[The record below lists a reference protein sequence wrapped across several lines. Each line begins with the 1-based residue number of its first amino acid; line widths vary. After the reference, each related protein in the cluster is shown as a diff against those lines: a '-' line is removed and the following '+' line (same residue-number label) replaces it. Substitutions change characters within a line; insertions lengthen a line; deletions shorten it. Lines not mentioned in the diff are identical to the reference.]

1 MRLKQYAAELRN
13 DLKYGWWRWQA
24 RGAAPEL
31 SEADRAIVEG
41 LSREGCYVTSLQALG
56 VSGSDEILEAG
67 DALTAALAKLPVPE
81 DEYVL
86 SAAQAEIER
95 YPELIGWGLDE
106 RLLGIV
112 SAYIGI
118 DVAYRG
124 LTVRRDIF
132 GGPVDETRMWH
143 RDNEDHRIVKI
154 IVYLND
160 VGEDG
165 GPFEFLPVDRTP
177 PIWRVPIVNSSRVTE
192 EEMARLAPHDSWRPC
207 TGPRG
212 TAVFVD
218 TCRVYHRGRVAA
230 REDRRTLFFCYNS
243 QRPLNPQWCAP
254 MFDRETFTAARPALT
269 ADQRDALRVGY

>member
-1 MRLKQYAAELRN
+1 MRLKQYAAEVRN
-13 DLKYGWWRWQA
+13 DVKYGLWRWQA

-31 SEADRAIVEG
+31 SPAGRAIVDG
-41 LSREGCYVTSLQALG
+41 LNREGCYVTSLQALG
-56 VSGSDEILEAG
+56 VAGADEILRAG
-67 DALTAALAKLPVPE
+67 DAVTAELAKLPVPE

-86 SAAQAEIER
+86 SAARTDIER
-95 YPELIGWGLDE
+95 YPNLIGWGLDE

-132 GGPVDETRMWH
+132 GGPMDETRMWH
-143 RDNEDHRIVKI
+143 RDNEDNRIVKI
-154 IVYLND
+154 IVYLNN

-177 PIWRVPIVNSSRVTE
+177 PSWRVPIVNSSRVTE
-192 EEMARLAPHDSWRPC
+192 EEMERLAPRAAWRPC

-218 TCRVYHRGRVAA
+218 TCRVYHRGRIAVH
-230 REDRRTLFFCYNS
+230 EDRRTLFYCYNS
-243 QRPLNPQWCAP
+243 QRPINPKWCGP
-254 MFDRETFTAARPALT
+254 MFDRDTFIAAHPALT
-269 ADQRDALRVGY
+269 EDQRDALRVRY